1 MGLEISGIAGLLILI
16 ADIWQL
22 SVPFKAPHQQEK
34 KFCGLFSFLFFPL
47 SALCFGYWQGQ
58 SQKNKAFKTL
68 QPKVKMR
75 IVW

>member
-1 MGLEISGIAGLLILI
+1 MGLAISGIAGLLILI
-16 ADIWQL
+16 AGIWAIVSTFQ
-22 SVPFKAPHQQEK
+22 SPASTGK